1 MATGDTVNMSPDTVA
16 CVSHHTRLPMVLF
29 IHAKVAAV
37 LSCCMANT
45 VISIT
50 PVVEVGVNSVKAKMK
65 EFGIPS
71 LSDVNA
77 SVNTAVFTASAAV
90 EKLSRLARGVP
101 SLTGLVRT
109 PTPALILETVQ
120 DMANSYGVSTVG
132 SMASFSL
139 AQVMLKVTDTGLG
152 VLGERLRSS
161 GVSDRVWCRVN
172 SLQITTSTIR
182 MLGFKTAR
190 TGNEKKME
198 KVSTF
203 GICFLV
209 VIIIILEVFI

>member
-1 MATGDTVNMSPDTVA
+1 MSPDTVA
-16 CVSHHTRLPMVLF
+16 CVSRPTRLPMVLF

-37 LSCCMANT
+37 LSFCMANT
-45 VISIT
+45 VIRIT
-50 PVVEVGVNSVKAKMK
+50 PVVEVGVNRVKAKM
-65 EFGIPS
+65 FS
-71 LSDVNA
+71 VNA

-132 SMASFSL
+132 YMASFSL

-152 VLGERLRSS
+152 ALGERLRSS
-161 GVSDRVWCRVN
+161 GVSARADRVWCRVN
-172 SLQITTSTIR
+172 SLQMTTSTIR
-182 MLGFKTAR
+182 MLGFNKAR
-190 TGNEKKME
+190 IGNEKKIE

>member
-1 MATGDTVNMSPDTVA
+1 MATS
-16 CVSHHTRLPMVLF
+16 VSHYTRLPMAQFL
-29 IHAKVAAV
+29 HAV
-37 LSCCMANT
+37 LSCMENT
-45 VISIT
+45 
-50 PVVEVGVNSVKAKMK
+50 VVEVGVNSIKAKIK

-71 LSDVNA
+71 LFEVNT

-109 PTPALILETVQ
+109 LTTALILETVQ
-120 DMANSYGVSTVG
+120 DMANSY
-132 SMASFSL
+132 MASFSL

-161 GVSDRVWCRVN
+161 GVSARADRVWCRVN
-172 SLQITTSTIR
+172 SLQMTTSTIR
-182 MLGFKTAR
+182 MLGFNTAR
-190 TGNEKKME
+190 IGNEKKIE

>member
-1 MATGDTVNMSPDTVA
+1 MATS
-16 CVSHHTRLPMVLF
+16 VSHYTRLPMAQFL
-29 IHAKVAAV
+29 HAV
-37 LSCCMANT
+37 LSCMENT
-45 VISIT
+45 
-50 PVVEVGVNSVKAKMK
+50 VVEVGVNSVKAKIK

-77 SVNTAVFTASAAV
+77 SMNTAVFTASAAV
-90 EKLSRLARGVP
+90 EKLSSLARGVP
-101 SLTGLVRT
+101 SLTGLT
-109 PTPALILETVQ
+109 QLTGKIPALRKPTTALLLETVQ

-132 SMASFSL
+132 YMSSFYL

-152 VLGERLRSS
+152 VLGERLRMS
-161 GVSDRVWCRVN
+161 GVSDRVWCRVK
-172 SLQITTSTIR
+172 SLQITTSTFH

-190 TGNEKKME
+190 TGNEKKMVE
-198 KVSTF
+198 VSTF

>member
-1 MATGDTVNMSPDTVA
+1 MATS
-16 CVSHHTRLPMVLF
+16 VSHYTRLPMAQFL
-29 IHAKVAAV
+29 HAV
-37 LSCCMANT
+37 LSCMENT
-45 VISIT
+45 
-50 PVVEVGVNSVKAKMK
+50 VVEVGVNSIKAKIK

-71 LSDVNA
+71 LFEVNT

-109 PTPALILETVQ
+109 LTTALILETVQ
-120 DMANSYGVSTVG
+120 DMANSY
-132 SMASFSL
+132 MASFSL

-152 VLGERLRSS
+152 VLGQRLRMS
-161 GVSDRVWCRVN
+161 VESDRVWCRVK

-190 TGNEKKME
+190 TGNEKKMG
-198 KVSTF
+198 KVSTY

-209 VIIIILEVFI
+209 AIIIILEVFI